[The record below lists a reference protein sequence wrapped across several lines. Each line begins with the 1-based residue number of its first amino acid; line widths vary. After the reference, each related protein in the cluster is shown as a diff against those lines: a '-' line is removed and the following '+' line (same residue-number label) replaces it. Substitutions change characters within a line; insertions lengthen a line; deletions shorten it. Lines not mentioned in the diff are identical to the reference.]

1 MFSRTRSIDPRRR
14 YDQVFFTDLVRHL
27 REAGF
32 KDVSVLLPHNLSGKG
47 IGASEV
53 TPEEFVR
60 RGLNYPAVILK
71 GHSEATRETIKIFFL
86 GANANAHFVDSTY
99 PSAHYG
105 PPSVYVESPDP
116 ARTYALSQF
125 FHERLS
131 GGSLLWFF
139 FLGVLSIIGIL
150 LLYINIAAVVGHS
163 SGLLQQLF
171 GWARW
176 TDLVLSIA
184 ISVFLLY
191 FYALPKGLLIAPSSA
206 ARILASVSRIAK
218 GEVKDNP
225 LVQLVVTVVG
235 GVIVGFILK
244 WLGVF

>member
-1 MFSRTRSIDPRRR
+1 
-14 YDQVFFTDLVRHL
+14 
-27 REAGF
+27 
-32 KDVSVLLPHNLSGKG
+32 
-47 IGASEV
+47 
-53 TPEEFVR
+53 
-60 RGLNYPAVILK
+60 
-71 GHSEATRETIKIFFL
+71 
-86 GANANAHFVDSTY
+86 
-99 PSAHYG
+99 
-105 PPSVYVESPDP
+105 
-116 ARTYALSQF
+116 
-125 FHERLS
+125 
-131 GGSLLWFF
+131 LWFF